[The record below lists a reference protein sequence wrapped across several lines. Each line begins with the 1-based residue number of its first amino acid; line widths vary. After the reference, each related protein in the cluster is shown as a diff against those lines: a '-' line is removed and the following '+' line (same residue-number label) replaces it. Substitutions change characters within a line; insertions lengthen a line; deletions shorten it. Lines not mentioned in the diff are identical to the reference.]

1 MVDKQVQKIQQKINY
16 YCGSGKSL
24 WSTLRP
30 LDIMGKNYKGK
41 IMRDI
46 FDKAERNYWNRS
58 PHYNPPNVR
67 AELYHYTFF
76 IKQAIH
82 MRDSFICG
90 ICGKQNEIDDPVQI
104 DHIIP
109 KSKLPNSHP
118 WNLQSSCENCNIEKS
133 NRLLDALPIM
143 LEGAKFRSE
152 KIYDKQW
159 HIEQIFTTLN
169 FDYQIKS
176 SLEIK
181 FYEGIFNHI
190 IKMNRN
196 WDEISNYIVESK

>member
-16 YCGSGKSL
+16 YCGSEKSL

-30 LDIMGKNYKGK
+30 LDIMGENYKGK
-41 IMRDI
+41 IARDI
-46 FDKAERNYWNRS
+46 LDKTQSSYWNRS
-58 PHYNPPNVR
+58 PNYNPPNVR
-67 AELYHYTFF
+67 DEFYHFTFF
-76 IKQAIH
+76 IKMAIH

-104 DHIIP
+104 DHTIP

-133 NRLLDALPIM
+133 NRLLDAIPIM

-152 KIYDKQW
+152 KIFDKQW
-159 HIEQIFTTLN
+159 HIEQIFTTLD
-169 FDYQIKS
+169 FDYRIKS
-176 SLEIK
+176 SFEIK
-181 FYEGIFNHI
+181 FYEVIFNHI

-196 WDEISNYIVESK
+196 WDEISNYIVEPK

>member
-16 YCGSGKSL
+16 CCESEESL
-24 WSTLRP
+24 WCTLRP
-30 LDIMGKNYKGK
+30 LDIMGENYKGK
-41 IMRDI
+41 IARDI
-46 FDKAERNYWNRS
+46 LDKMQSSYWNRS
-58 PHYNPPNVR
+58 PNYNPPNVR
-67 AELYHYTFF
+67 DEFYHFTFF

-90 ICGKQNEIDDPVQI
+90 ICGKQNEIDDPVKI

-118 WNLQSSCENCNIEKS
+118 WNLQSSCENCNMEKS
-133 NRLLDALPIM
+133 NRLLLNTIPIM
-143 LEGAKFRSE
+143 LEGVKFRSE
-152 KIYDKQW
+152 KKFDKQW

-176 SLEIK
+176 SFKIK
-181 FYEGIFNHI
+181 FYEVIFNHI
-190 IKMNRN
+190 IKMKERENN
-196 WDEISNYIVESK
+196 TEKN